1 MRSSALKFSKRV
13 FSPIWEREGETTMRI
28 IEPHIHN
35 VSRTTDDYYNM
46 AVAGIVAC
54 VEPSFWS
61 GMDRRSVACFEDYW
75 EHMITFETS
84 RAKQHGIKHYVM
96 LSLNPKE
103 ARNDMAHDVVDA
115 MEKYLDREGVVGIG
129 EIGLDL
135 ITPREEELFRR
146 QLRMGNERKMP
157 IIIHSPHHNK
167 KKGIER
173 IISILEEEGVD
184 QERIVID
191 HNTEETVELSVRTKC
206 WVGMTVYYVTKLSAE
221 RAVNIITRYG
231 TDRMIVNGS
240 ADWGYSDPLAV
251 PKVAMLMRRS
261 GHFSESEVHKVVF
274 ENPYRFLKHSPKFD
288 LEA

>member
-1 MRSSALKFSKRV
+1 
-13 FSPIWEREGETTMRI
+13 MRI
-28 IEPHIHN
+28 IEPHVHM

-54 VEPSFWS
+54 VEPSFWA
-61 GMDRRSVACFEDYW
+61 GTDRRAVACFEDYW
-75 EHMITFETS
+75 DHMITFETN
-84 RAKQHGIKHYVM
+84 RAEQYGIKHYVM
-96 LSLNPKE
+96 ISLNPKE
-103 ARNDMAHDVVDA
+103 ARNPTALGVVDA
-115 MEKYLDREGVVGIG
+115 MERYLDHPNVVGMG

-135 ITPREEELFRR
+135 ITPEEEEIFRI
-146 QLRMGNERKMP
+146 QLRMGNDRKMP

-173 IISILEEEGVD
+173 IISIIEEEGVE

-191 HNTEETVELSVRTKC
+191 HNTEETVELSLQTKC

-221 RAVNIITRYG
+221 RAVAIIARYG

-251 PKVAMLMRRS
+251 PKVAMLMRKS
-261 GHFSESEVHKVVF
+261 GQFSEDEVSKVVF
-274 ENPYRFLKHSPKFD
+274 GNPYSFLKHSPNFD
-288 LEA
+288 LEAP

>member
-1 MRSSALKFSKRV
+1 
-13 FSPIWEREGETTMRI
+13 MRI

-35 VSRTTDDYYNM
+35 VSRTIDDYRNM

-54 VEPSFWS
+54 VEPSFWA
-61 GMDRRSVACFEDYW
+61 GTDRRDVVCFEDYW
-75 EHMITFETS
+75 DHMMNFETN

-103 ARNDMAHDVVDA
+103 ARNPIGHAVVYA
-115 MEKYLDREGVVGIG
+115 MEKYLDHPAVVGIG

-135 ITPREEELFRR
+135 ITEKEEELFRR
-146 QLRMGNERKMP
+146 QLRIGNSRKMP

-167 KKGIER
+167 RKGIER
-173 IISILEEEGVD
+173 IISIIEEEGAD

-191 HNTEETVELSVRTKC
+191 HNTEETIELSLQTRC

-221 RAVNIITRYG
+221 RAVSMMTRYG

-240 ADWGYSDPLAV
+240 ADWGL
-251 PKVAMLMRRS
+251 
-261 GHFSESEVHKVVF
+261 F
-274 ENPYRFLKHSPKFD
+274 
-288 LEA
+288 

>member
-1 MRSSALKFSKRV
+1 
-13 FSPIWEREGETTMRI
+13 MRI

-35 VSRTTDDYYNM
+35 VCRTTDDYYNM
-46 AVAGIVAC
+46 AVAGVVAC

-61 GMDRRSVACFEDYW
+61 GMDRRSVSSFEDYW
-75 EHMITFETS
+75 EHMITFETN
-84 RAKQHGIKHYVM
+84 RARQYGLKHYVM
-96 LSLNPKE
+96 ISLNPKE
-103 ARNDMAHDVVDA
+103 ARNDLANDVVDA
-115 MEKYLDREGVVGIG
+115 MEKYLDRPNVVGIG

-135 ITPREEELFRR
+135 ITDKEEEIFRR
-146 QLRMGNERKMP
+146 QLRMGNDRRMP

-173 IISILEEEGVD
+173 IIAILEEEGVD

-191 HNTEETVELSVRTKC
+191 HNTEETIELSLRTRC

-221 RAVNIITRYG
+221 RAVAMMSRYG

-251 PKVAMLMRRS
+251 PKVAMLMRKS
-261 GHFSESEVHKVVF
+261 GDFSEEQVKKVVF
-274 ENPYRFLKHSPKFD
+274 DNPYCLLKHSPGFD
-288 LEA
+288 LDA

>member
-1 MRSSALKFSKRV
+1 
-13 FSPIWEREGETTMRI
+13 MRI

-54 VEPSFWS
+54 VEPSFWA
-61 GMDRRSVACFEDYW
+61 GTDRTSVAGFEDYW
-75 EHMITFETS
+75 EHMIEFETN
-84 RAKQHGIKHYVM
+84 RAAKFGIRHYVM

-103 ARNDMAHDVVDA
+103 ARNAMAGDVVTA
-115 MEKYLDREGVVGIG
+115 METYLDRKPVVGIG

-135 ITPREEELFRR
+135 ITDEEEEIFRI
-146 QLRMGNERKMP
+146 QLRMGNQRKMP
-157 IIIHSPHHNK
+157 MIIHSPHQNK

-173 IISILEEEGVD
+173 IIDILEEERVA

-191 HNTEETVELSVRTKC
+191 HNTEETIELSLETRC

-221 RAVNIITRYG
+221 RAVSMITRYG

-251 PKVAMLMRRS
+251 PKVAMLMRKS
-261 GHFSESEVHKVVF
+261 GRFSEEEVQKVVF
-274 ENPYRFLKHSPKFD
+274 KNPFDFLKHSSRFD
-288 LEA
+288 LDVQEPKADRLRAV

>member
-1 MRSSALKFSKRV
+1 MR
-13 FSPIWEREGETTMRI
+13 M

-35 VSRTTDDYYNM
+35 MARTTDDYYNM

-54 VEPSFWS
+54 VEPSFWA
-61 GMDRRSVACFEDYW
+61 GTDRRAVACFEDYW
-75 EHMITFETS
+75 EHMITFETK
-84 RAKQHGIKHYVM
+84 RAKEYGIRHYVM

-103 ARNDMAHDVVDA
+103 ARNALASDVIDA
-115 MEKYLDREGVVGIG
+115 MERHLDRPNVVGIG

-135 ITPREEELFRR
+135 ITDEEEKMFRR
-146 QLRMGNERKMP
+146 QLKMGNERKMP
-157 IIIHSPHHNK
+157 IVIHSPHHNK

-173 IISILEEEGVD
+173 IISIIEEEGVD

-191 HNTEETVELSVRTKC
+191 HNTEETIELSLQTKC

-221 RAVNIITRYG
+221 RAVNMITRYG

-251 PKVAMLMRRS
+251 PKTAMLMRKS
-261 GHFSESEVHKVVF
+261 GFFSEEEVEKVVF
-274 ENPYRFLKHSPKFD
+274 HNPFNLLKFSPNFD
-288 LEA
+288 LDA